1 MLLDLSITLKQSR
14 TLFVSFNFILIMKF
28 CKLQMDLTCIIIGDN
43 KELSSFIQP
52 SQNRSMV
59 KLAECIS
66 FRLLDVNVMNFTL
79 RNVLFLNYKILYCP
93 KRN

>member
-28 CKLQMDLTCIIIGDN
+28 CKLQMDLTCIIIGGN
-43 KELSSFIQP
+43 KEVSSFIQP